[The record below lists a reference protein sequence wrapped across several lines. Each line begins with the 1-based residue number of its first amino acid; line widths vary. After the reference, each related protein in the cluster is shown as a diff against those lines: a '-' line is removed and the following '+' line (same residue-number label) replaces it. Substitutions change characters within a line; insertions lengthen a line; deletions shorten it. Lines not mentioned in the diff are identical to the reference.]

1 MFIDIFL
8 SLNFKIN
15 QLILFTV
22 CLCLQGGC
30 AGHDQDH
37 IEATGSFATWILKS
51 IYPGQDDQQR

>member
-1 MFIDIFL
+1 M
-8 SLNFKIN
+8 
-15 QLILFTV
+15 